1 MHIPPPLLPILAQSA
16 NEWEEFE
23 DFHEPFHV
31 AVESTRKE
39 ENILAYTDWV
49 DEWTSQG
56 TASPDTVIVP
66 ANAAIISTPLN
77 SVAWQVMLQDHP
89 NRDLV
94 SFFML
99 GIMQGFRIGFNRPY
113 HTLRSARKNLGSA
126 IEHPK
131 VVEEYLAAE
140 ISQNRVAGPFTRS
153 SIADVHI
160 RRFGMIIKGHQSN
173 KWRLIVDLSH
183 PVGHSI
189 NDGISK
195 QLCSLRYIT
204 VDTAISHIITF
215 GPGTLLAKIDIKH
228 AFRLLPVH
236 PADRHVLAMHWNNNI
251 YIDTC
256 LPFSLRSAPK
266 LFNILADL
274 LSWIVEEKGVAPI
287 LHYLDDFLLLAPP
300 SSDAC
305 LSNLNIVKDV
315 CLQLG
320 IPLALEKLEGP
331 SQSLTF
337 LGIILDINAWRQ
349 GFPMTSCLEFAL
361 N

>member
-1 MHIPPPLLPILAQSA
+1 MYLANLCTPPLLRIVAQLAKECS
-16 NEWEEFE
+16 EDVE
-23 DFHEPFHV
+23 DFHEPFNV
-31 AVESTRKE
+31 AIESTRKE
-39 ENILAYTDWV
+39 GDILDYTDWV
-49 DEWTSQG
+49 VEWTSQY
-56 TASPDTVIVP
+56 TASPDVVIVP
-66 ANAAIISTPLN
+66 ANAARVSTPLN
-77 SVAWQVMLQDHP
+77 PATWQVMLQHHP

-94 SFFML
+94 ALFIS
-99 GIMQGFRIGFNRPY
+99 GITQGFRIGFNTSN
-113 HTLRSARKNLGSA
+113 HTLKSARKNLGST

-131 VVEEYLAAE
+131 IVEDYLAAE
-140 ISQNRVAGPFTRS
+140 ISQNRVAGPFIKS
-153 SIADVHI
+153 SITNVHI
-160 RRFGMIIKGHQSN
+160 NRFGVIPKGHQTN

-183 PVGHSI
+183 PVGHSV

-195 QLCSLRYIT
+195 QLCSLKYIT
-204 VDTAISHIITF
+204 VDTAISHILTF

-236 PADRHVLAMHWNNNI
+236 PADRHVLAMCWNNNI

-256 LPFSLRSAPK
+256 LPFGLRSAPK

-274 LSWIVEEKGVAPI
+274 LSWIVEAKGVAPI

-320 IPLALEKLEGP
+320 IPLAIKNWKVHP
-331 SQSLTF
+331 
-337 LGIILDINAWRQ
+337 IH
-349 GFPMTSCLEFAL
+349 
-361 N
+361 

>member
-1 MHIPPPLLPILAQSA
+1 MKHPLCTSSLLPIIAQSA
-16 NEWEEFE
+16 NEREEFE

-31 AVESTRKE
+31 AVESTCKE
-39 ENILAYTDWV
+39 DNILAYTDWV
-49 DEWTSQG
+49 DEWTSQC

-99 GIMQGFRIGFNRPY
+99 GIMQGFRIRFNRPY
-113 HTLRSARKNLGSA
+113 RTLRSAGKNLGSA

-153 SIADVHI
+153 FITDVHI
-160 RRFGMIIKGHQSN
+160 SRFGVIPKGHQSN
-173 KWRLIVDLSH
+173 KWWLIVDLSH
-183 PVGHSI
+183 PVGHSV

-215 GPGTLLAKIDIKH
+215 
-228 AFRLLPVH
+228 
-236 PADRHVLAMHWNNNI
+236 
-251 YIDTC
+251 
-256 LPFSLRSAPK
+256 S
-266 LFNILADL
+266 
-274 LSWIVEEKGVAPI
+274 
-287 LHYLDDFLLLAPP
+287 
-300 SSDAC
+300 
-305 LSNLNIVKDV
+305 
-315 CLQLG
+315 
-320 IPLALEKLEGP
+320 
-331 SQSLTF
+331 
-337 LGIILDINAWRQ
+337 
-349 GFPMTSCLEFAL
+349 
-361 N
+361 

>member
-1 MHIPPPLLPILAQSA
+1 M
-16 NEWEEFE
+16 
-23 DFHEPFHV
+23 
-31 AVESTRKE
+31 
-39 ENILAYTDWV
+39 
-49 DEWTSQG
+49 
-56 TASPDTVIVP
+56 P

-94 SFFML
+94 SFFMS
-99 GIMQGFRIGFNRPY
+99 GIMQGFRIRFNRIY
-113 HTLRSARKNLGSA
+113 HTLRSARKNLESA
-126 IEHPK
+126 KERSE

-153 SIADVHI
+153 SITDVDI
-160 RRFGMIIKGHQSN
+160 SRFGMIPKGYQSN

-183 PVGHSI
+183 PVGHSV
-189 NDGISK
+189 NDGI
-195 QLCSLRYIT
+195 LRCSLRYIT

-228 AFRLLPVH
+228 AFRLLPLH

-256 LPFSLRSAPK
+256 LPFGLRSTPT

-287 LHYLDDFLLLAPP
+287 LHYLDDFLLL
-300 SSDAC
+300 
-305 LSNLNIVKDV
+305 L
-315 CLQLG
+315 
-320 IPLALEKLEGP
+320 PLPLMLA
-331 SQSLTF
+331 
-337 LGIILDINAWRQ
+337 
-349 GFPMTSCLEFAL
+349 
-361 N
+361 